1 MSLNPIPVT
10 EVPLRRNPS
19 KGRQIHRGDS
29 DSSTYTTASEH
40 SRNMATQTTESL
52 PSPSSKSSE
61 NPARMSGG
69 AGSDKSV
76 SFAPTPPASPGEKT
90 SAEAEL
96 VRDKKDK
103 RDKSEKEKR
112 PSFKRNLSSLW
123 KILDPPELAHNTGA
137 LHNLVKA
144 QDDNHKRNYSADNTT
159 LVETIAHTRQHKQ
172 R

>member
-10 EVPLRRNPS
+10 EVPLKRKVTKS
-19 KGRQIHRGDS
+19 RQIYRGDS
-29 DSSTYTTASEH
+29 DSSTYTTASEN
-40 SRNMATQTTESL
+40 SRDMATQTTEAM
-52 PSPSSKSSE
+52 PSPRLSTTH
-61 NPARMSGG
+61 NLARMSGG

-76 SFAPTPPASPGEKT
+76 SFVPTPPASPGEKYR
-90 SAEAEL
+90 AEAEL

-103 RDKSEKEKR
+103 SDKAKR

-123 KILDPPELAHNTGA
+123 KVLDPPELAHNTGA

-144 QDDNHKRNYSADNTT
+144 QDENHKRNYSADSTT
-159 LVETIAHTRQHKQ
+159 LVETTAHTRQHKQ